1 MLTNFP
7 IGGSLECG
15 FAAIFLAMSDPAR
28 ANVRQ
33 LSSEF
38 YERGDYTGWFEAL
51 YDRADGNL
59 DAIPWAERGVNPWLV
74 AWLQQRQLRGKNR
87 SCLVV
92 GCGLGNDAE
101 YLAEL
106 GFQVTAFDI
115 SSTAIDWC
123 QQRFP
128 DSQVNYQVVDLFAP
142 LPEWQHRFDLVIEIY
157 TIQALPAQIRPD
169 AIAKIGSFVTDGG
182 NLVVVCRGRNPEDP
196 CENLP
201 FPLTQQELTA
211 FELTGLRQIG
221 FEDFVDT
228 ITESTPARRFRVTY
242 QR

>member
-1 MLTNFP
+1 
-7 IGGSLECG
+7 
-15 FAAIFLAMSDPAR
+15 MSDPAR
-28 ANVRQ
+28 ADFRQ
-33 LSSEF
+33 LSTEF
-38 YERGDYTGWFEAL
+38 YDRGDYTGWFEAL

-59 DAIPWAERGVNPWLV
+59 DAIPWAARAERAVNPWLV
-74 AWLQQRQLRGKNR
+74 AWLDRRQVRGDNR

-92 GCGLGNDAE
+92 GCGLGDDAE
-101 YLAEL
+101 YLARL

-115 SSTAIDWC
+115 SSTAIAWC

-128 DSQVNYQVVDLFAP
+128 STQVHYRVVDLFSP
-142 LPEWQHRFDLVIEIY
+142 PPEWQHYFDLVIEIY
-157 TIQALPAQIRPD
+157 TIQALPAQIRPE
-169 AIAKIGSFVTDGG
+169 AIAKIGAFVAADG
-182 NLVVVCRGRNPEDP
+182 NLVVICRGRNPEDP

-211 FELTGLRQIG
+211 FELTGLQQIG

-228 ITESTPARRFRVTY
+228 ITESNPARRFRVTY

>member
-1 MLTNFP
+1 
-7 IGGSLECG
+7 
-15 FAAIFLAMSDPAR
+15 MSDPAR
-28 ANVRQ
+28 TNVRQ

-38 YERGDYTGWFEAL
+38 YDRGDYTGWFEAL

-59 DAIPWAERGVNPWLV
+59 DAIPWAERGVNPWMV
-74 AWLQQRQLRGKNR
+74 EWLQQRQSRSER
-87 SCLVV
+87 ASCLVV

-115 SSTAIDWC
+115 SATAIAWC

-128 DSQVNYQVVDLFAP
+128 DTQVNYQVGDLFAP
-142 LPEWQHRFDLVIEIY
+142 PVEWQHHFDLVIEIY

-169 AIAKIGSFVTDGG
+169 AIAKIGSFVAAAG
-182 NLVVVCRGRNPEDP
+182 NLVVICRGRNPEDP

-201 FPLTQQELTA
+201 L
-211 FELTGLRQIG
+211 
-221 FEDFVDT
+221 
-228 ITESTPARRFRVTY
+228 PADATRANGV
-242 QR
+242 

>member
-7 IGGSLECG
+7 IEGSLECG
-15 FAAIFLAMSDPAR
+15 FAAIFDAMSDPVR

-33 LSSEF
+33 LSTEF
-38 YERGDYTGWFEAL
+38 YDRGDYTGWFEAL

-59 DAIPWAERGVNPWLV
+59 DAIPWADRGVNPWLV
-74 AWLQQRQLRGKNR
+74 EWLERRQLEGENR
-87 SCLVV
+87 SCLVI
-92 GCGLGNDAE
+92 GCGLGDDAE
-101 YLAEL
+101 YLARW

-115 SSTAIDWC
+115 SATAIAWC
-123 QQRFP
+123 KHRFP
-128 DSQVNYQVVDLFAP
+128 DTQVDYCVVDLFAP
-142 LPEWQHRFDLVIEIY
+142 PADWQHCFDLVIEIY
-157 TIQALPAQIRPD
+157 TIQALPAQIRPE
-169 AIAKIGSFVTDGG
+169 AIARIGSFVADGG

-211 FELTGLRQIG
+211 FELAGLRQIG

-228 ITESTPARRFRVTY
+228 ITESTPARRFQVTY